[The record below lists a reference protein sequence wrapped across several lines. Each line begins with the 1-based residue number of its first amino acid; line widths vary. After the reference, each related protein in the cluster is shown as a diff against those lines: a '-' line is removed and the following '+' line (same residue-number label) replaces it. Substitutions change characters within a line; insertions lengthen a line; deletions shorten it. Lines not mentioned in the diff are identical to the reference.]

1 MVGWAIDRGEQKWR
15 FFIAAKPMPAAKDMS
30 KAVGASQ
37 VQGRAWCGMAGISL
51 IDVELWL
58 MDEELSEIGTV
69 PRENGRVNDQENT
82 QETCS

>member
-1 MVGWAIDRGEQKWR
+1 
-15 FFIAAKPMPAAKDMS
+15 
-30 KAVGASQ
+30 
-37 VQGRAWCGMAGISL
+37 MAGISL